1 MLNKQNK
8 ESKMNKEQKQLK
20 RLEEINNL
28 LSKKS
33 DLKLFNERS
42 EIEFSLN
49 KKNINFTLRGDNK
62 YYYAGQCSE
71 FTKNLEKFGFG
82 SYINKDMI
90 KRNGICFNEYSINNG
105 YNQYCRDMKR
115 FNNKQEML
123 GFIIGYNECINNTER
138 KT

>member
-1 MLNKQNK
+1 MGFYRRINNMQGKKLI
-8 ESKMNKEQKQLK
+8 K

-28 LSKKS
+28 LSKNV
-33 DLKLFNERS
+33 DLKLINEKS

-62 YYYAGQCSE
+62 YYYANQCAE